1 MAENFFLTENK
12 RGMYVSNNKEGDLM
26 QGTVMNRDE
35 ETRQVAYRLCQEEG
49 CPDGYDVQHW
59 LKAETIWLEEHR
71 PQNEP
76 KKSKSLKGNKE
87 KQTRALKQEP

>member
-35 ETRQVAYRLCQEEG
+35 EARQVAYRLWQEEG
-49 CPDGYDVQHW
+49 CLD
-59 LKAETIWLEEHR
+59 
-71 PQNEP
+71 
-76 KKSKSLKGNKE
+76 
-87 KQTRALKQEP
+87 